1 MVDDIFTEMDAISGL
16 KVILGQESVEM
27 LRYYQAIK
35 GFDKPDFYEVVSI
48 YQKFDD

>member
-1 MVDDIFTEMDAISGL
+1 MQSEPSSALSDITKIF
-16 KVILGQESVEM
+16 ESVEM

-48 YQKFDD
+48 DICN